1 MKYLTFL
8 SLRSRFLIAPVIG
21 IVLAILL
28 YMASNAIIDEHSEVL
43 EKLSES
49 NLPLITSISQS
60 SLLLGDEYTQLT
72 LLLLSA
78 QKHQD
83 EEKIYIDGRNILN
96 NLHDIEQEFIDGLEI
111 ENSGD
116 TSKPQTDHFVKIK
129 QAFLL
134 YKNAVIG
141 AIELSSVD
149 VNRAQQELLLAG
161 KVLQDLNR
169 LLLTLSKIHIEKMT
183 SASSLIESSLG
194 QNNALSLVAVILIS
208 LMLFSALY
216 FSRNLANSL
225 GKINQALF
233 SLAKGN
239 YIKSLP
245 EQNDKYMQKLS
256 NAVSQFSST
265 LKENDRQAAEL
276 ENKVALLTDSEK
288 RIVALLDVT
297 ATAIIAINSSQ
308 EIVLFNKAAEQMF
321 GFDNRNV
328 MGEDVSLLIP
338 KAYREQYVDMVN
350 YFDTGTKEHKLSL
363 NKEPLKALKK
373 SGEIFPIEAN
383 ISRLELA
390 SETINTISIS
400 DISYRIAA
408 ETALLKYQEELEDK
422 VLKRTFELQ
431 CSVED
436 LQNTQGLLVESEK
449 MALLGRLVAGIA
461 HELNTPIGICVTAT
475 SYLEETIAK
484 LITAYQSK
492 NLSNQDFL
500 NFVDKAPE
508 TIQMLLANLIRAAD
522 LISSFKLVSVD
533 VSSEMP
539 RQLNLYDYINEVITS
554 LKPETKQY
562 SHQIHVIG
570 DSSLTV
576 EVFPGPIYQVITNL
590 VMNSMI
596 HAFDGDKQ
604 GEIKIEIKSE
614 KSTATI
620 NYSDNGIGIP
630 SDNIPMIF
638 EPFYTTKRN
647 CGGSGLGMY
656 LVYNLVTTSL
666 KGKIYC
672 RSDVGKGTHFTI
684 DFPVKLTG
692 D

>member
-596 HAFDGDKQ
+596 HAFDGEKQ

-614 KSTATI
+614 KNTATI